1 MRKKKWKKLFFFFLF
16 FLFFL
21 FVLFFVF
28 CFTHSL
34 DSAVEVENALGRFGD
49 KVLEAEEGLLVLHVS
64 RNLVADLVAHS
75 LSLAAHCFVSLS
87 LSLSLSLDSLLSLG
101 LPLRSS
107 SATETLLQEKKS
119 KITK

>member
-1 MRKKKWKKLFFFFLF
+1 MRKKKWKKKTF

-75 LSLAAHCFVSLS
+75 LSLAAHCFVSLF
-87 LSLSLSLDSLLSLG
+87 LSLSRLFAFSCPSS
-101 LPLRSS
+101 PLFFRDRDTPSRK
-107 SATETLLQEKKS
+107 EK
-119 KITK
+119 